1 MLDLHECEV
10 LSVVR
15 MYKEGGADRVASFIN
30 KVREQRG
37 DAAAERLRLDAWEK
51 IKDDKTDKAIQTTTR
66 RSKAA
71 RA

>member
-15 MYKEGGADRVASFIN
+15 MYKEGGVDRVASFIN

-37 DAAAERLRLDAWEK
+37 DAAADRLRIDAWEK
-51 IKDDKTDKAIQTTTR
+51 IKDDKTDTAIQTTTR

>member
-15 MYKEGGADRVASFIN
+15 MYKEGGVDRVASFIN

-37 DAAAERLRLDAWEK
+37 DAAADRLRVDAWEK
-51 IKDDKTDKAIQTTTR
+51 IKDDKTDTTIQTATR
-66 RSKAA
+66 RSKAT
-71 RA
+71 RS